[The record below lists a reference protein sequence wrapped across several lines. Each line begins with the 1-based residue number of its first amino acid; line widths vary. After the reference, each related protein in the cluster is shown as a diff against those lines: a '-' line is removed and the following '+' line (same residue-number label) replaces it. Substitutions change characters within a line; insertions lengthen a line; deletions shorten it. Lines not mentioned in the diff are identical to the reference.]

1 MAGDPIQRRVMKKV
15 LLAGITLMFVSI
27 CFSSEAM
34 AQKFSKVVTDATRW
48 DPVTI
53 AAPAEC
59 TGDPQEC
66 ALKVLGDMNIS
77 VGDKPDFSVYPL
89 GEVDGKNVTVV
100 FVSHLIESDDS
111 PMLGELYRVEL
122 SLGDVEDRSFSLDAL
137 GRLYQCIDGP
147 AGWRT
152 TACN

>member
-1 MAGDPIQRRVMKKV
+1 MNKV
-15 LLAGITLMFVSI
+15 LLAGITLLFVSI
-27 CFSSEAM
+27 CFSSDAM

-53 AAPAEC
+53 GTPVEC
-59 TGDPQEC
+59 TGDPKEC
-66 ALKVLGDMNIS
+66 ALKALGDQNIS

-100 FVSHLIESDDS
+100 FVSHLIEDDYA
-111 PMLGELYRVEL
+111 PVLGELYRVEL
-122 SLGDVEDRSFSLDAL
+122 SLGDTEDRSFSLDAL
-137 GRLYQCIDGP
+137 GLLYQCIDGP
-147 AGWRT
+147 AGWSK